1 MIKTIVSDDVNRLD
15 MEVNEFMT
23 SRKRNLPVR
32 TEAYVLNFGDS
43 AKVYHKATIFYD
55 EPFADSELAQN
66 TSTIREK
73 VGALWIQKDNS
84 ISGTLDIDAKGERI
98 GIPDNLAPS
107 LAFLKEDTEL
117 EMTIK
122 NHKVKVIRNKFKKE
136 AKHPDYIIYR

>member
-43 AKVYHKATIFYD
+43 TKVYHKATIFYD
-55 EPFADSELAQN
+55 EPFGDSELPSK
-66 TSTIREK
+66 TSSIREK

-84 ISGTLDIDAKGERI
+84 ISGTLDINTKGERI

-117 EMTIK
+117 EMTI
-122 NHKVKVIRNKFKKE
+122 NDHKVKVIRNKFKKE
-136 AKHPDYIIYR
+136 AKHPDYVIYR